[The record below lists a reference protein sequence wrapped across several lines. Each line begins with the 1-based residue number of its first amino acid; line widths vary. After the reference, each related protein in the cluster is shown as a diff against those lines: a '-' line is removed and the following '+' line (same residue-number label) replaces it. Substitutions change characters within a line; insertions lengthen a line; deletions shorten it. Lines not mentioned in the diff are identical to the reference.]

1 MKSSFLKLV
10 TLLFLVLVHAR
21 LFLFIST
28 LGYNNTELIIK
39 LEDALGQWLV
49 PNTLSVLRM
58 SINELLANH
67 YRVLLT
73 FDDRSDASYSKQYLI
88 PLPEFNS
95 YSAFYIHD
103 LIQGEYANSD
113 DIATMTNHNQQLIE
127 QRDPN
132 YLLELSW
139 TLTAQVF
146 LFPFSLIPI
155 VQNNSRQ
162 SVGLESTESS

>member
-1 MKSSFLKLV
+1 
-10 TLLFLVLVHAR
+10 
-21 LFLFIST
+21 
-28 LGYNNTELIIK
+28 
-39 LEDALGQWLV
+39 
-49 PNTLSVLRM
+49 
-58 SINELLANH
+58 
-67 YRVLLT
+67 
-73 FDDRSDASYSKQYLI
+73 
-88 PLPEFNS
+88 
-95 YSAFYIHD
+95 
-103 LIQGEYANSD
+103 
-113 DIATMTNHNQQLIE
+113 MTNHNQQLIE